1 MILDDLKSK
10 LVEYYKAGD
19 TLHVSVLRYFFSV
32 VQNREIELR
41 PQNIKLTDEEVF
53 KVLRKQIKNSKEAI
67 ELYEKANRADMLEKE
82 KAELVIYEEIA
93 KYFPFELNLNPPVQF
108 QKNGK

>member
-1 MILDDLKSK
+1 LILDDLKAK

-19 TLHVSVLRYFFSV
+19 TQRVGVFRYFFSQ

-41 PQNIKLTDEEVF
+41 PQNLPLTDEEVF
-53 KVLRKQIKNSKEAI
+53 KVLRKQIKNRKEAI
-67 ELYEKANRADMLEKE
+67 ELYEKAGRAEALEKE
-82 KAELVIYEEIA
+82 KAELAIYEEIA
-93 KYFPFELNLNPPVQF
+93 KYFPFELNLNPQAQF